1 MPPRAYL
8 LLLFLLYPK
17 DGYLQVPRGLKCQ
30 YFFARLAGSSYM
42 ESIRVVGARTH
53 NLKNLTVEIPKNK
66 ITVVTGLSGSGKSSL
81 AFDTIFAEGQRR
93 YIESLS
99 SFVRQFLSEI
109 EKPDFD
115 YIEGLAPAIAIDQKT
130 AARNPR
136 STVAT
141 ATEIYDFLRLL
152 FSRVGTP
159 FCPKCDI
166 PITQQSPESIA
177 RAILKHF
184 RLEETLKVTLYALIV
199 QARKGEHKFHLKQG
213 KKSGILRVRVD
224 GVEMDINE
232 AIGLE
237 VDKNKRHTIEFLV
250 GSIDFPV
257 SNDQSEQLAQIDL
270 LKLVDRALKLGN
282 GLLIA
287 SHGDKEEFYSQ
298 KFACT
303 KCGWQFPDIEPR
315 LFSFNNPEGA
325 CQICQ
330 GLGVQMVADRDLVIP
345 NPRLTLAEGAVRPWS
360 RTTSHA
366 NWYQKVLNDLSAKY
380 RFSLDTPVGELPE
393 ATLDILLH
401 GEKTTNDSDEEA
413 FEGILPNL
421 ERRYRETDS
430 DYLKNEIEKYMVEKT
445 CQSCNGQRLRV
456 EVLSVRIK
464 DKNIIDATS
473 MSIEDANNF
482 FAELSASVHASQQVI
497 AVPILKEIRSRLS
510 YLLEVGLSYVTL
522 DRTTSTLAGG
532 EAQRVRLATQLGAG
546 LTGVIYILD
555 EPSIGLHPRDHD
567 KLLQTIEELKE
578 RGNTVIV
585 VEHDKET
592 MLRADEIID
601 MGPGA
606 GEHGGKIISQGTL
619 KEILNDPNS
628 VTGAYLSGKKS
639 ISLPEH
645 RHEHAESYLT
655 VVGAT
660 GNNLKNVTASFPLN
674 RLICVTGVSGSGK
687 STLVEDTLARAL
699 ENQFH
704 GSGDDPAPHERI
716 EGTEEIDNIINI
728 DQSPIGRT
736 PRSNPATYTGA
747 LGPIRELF
755 ANTSEAMNRGY
766 DPSRFSFNLRG
777 GRCEH
782 CRGDGQIKIEMNFL
796 PDVYVQCPECRSR
809 RYNAET
815 LEIKYKGKD
824 ISDVLEMSVEEALN
838 FFDGEIEVT
847 EKLSVLQSV
856 GLEYMRLGQPATTLS
871 GGEAQ
876 RIKLAT
882 ELAKRETGKT
892 LYILDE
898 PTTGLHFEDIQKLL
912 TVLYQLVDRG
922 NTVIIIEHNTD
933 VIRCADWI
941 VDLGPDGGTK
951 GGNIV
956 ATGTPDEIIK
966 NPQSI
971 TGKFLVSSKADA
983 PKKAKTKTAQP
994 VHT

>member
-1 MPPRAYL
+1 
-8 LLLFLLYPK
+8 
-17 DGYLQVPRGLKCQ
+17 
-30 YFFARLAGSSYM
+30 M
-42 ESIRVVGARTH
+42 EKIRVVGARTH
-53 NLKNLTVEIPKNK
+53 NLKNLTVEIPKNQ

-115 YIEGLAPAIAIDQKT
+115 YIEGLSPAIAIDQKT

-152 FSRVGTP
+152 FSRLGTP
-159 FCPKCDI
+159 FCPKCQI
-166 PITQQSPESIA
+166 PITQQTPEAIT
-177 RAILKHF
+177 RQILKNF
-184 RLEETLKVTLYALIV
+184 RADDVLKVTIFAIII
-199 QARKGEHKFHLKQG
+199 QGRKGEHKFHLKQG
-213 KKSGILRVRVD
+213 KKQGITRVRFD
-224 GVEMDINE
+224 GVEMDIEE
-232 AIGLE
+232 ALALE
-237 VDKNKRHTIEFLV
+237 IDKNKRHTLEYKI
-250 GSIDFPV
+250 GAIDFPV
-257 SNDQSEQLAQIDL
+257 SNDQSEQLALIDL
-270 LKLVDRALKLGN
+270 LKLVEKALKSGS
-282 GLLIA
+282 GLLVA
-287 SHGDKEEFYSQ
+287 AHNDREQFYSQ
-298 KFACT
+298 KYACT
-303 KCGWQFPDIEPR
+303 QCGWQFPDIEPR

-330 GLGVQMVADRDLVIP
+330 GLGVQMVADKDLVIP

-366 NWYQKVLNDLSAKY
+366 NWYQKVLSELSSKY
-380 RFSLDTPVGELPE
+380 AFSLDTPVGELPE
-393 ATLDILLH
+393 ATLDILLN
-401 GEKTTNDSDEEA
+401 GEKPSTEDTEEA

-430 DYLKNEIEKYMVEKT
+430 DYLRQEIEKYMVEKL
-445 CQSCNGQRLRV
+445 CKSCHGQRLRI
-456 EVLSVRIK
+456 EVLSVKLR
-464 DKNIIDATS
+464 DKNIIDATA
-473 MSIEDANNF
+473 MSIEDAADF
-482 FAELSASVHASQQVI
+482 FKELHNHIREQDKVI
-497 AVPILKEIRSRLS
+497 ATPILKEIESRLG
-510 YLLEVGLSYVTL
+510 YLLEVGLGYVTL

-555 EPSIGLHPRDHD
+555 EPSIGLHPRDND
-567 KLLQTIEELKE
+567 NLLKTIEELKE

-592 MLRADEIID
+592 MLRADLIID

-606 GEHGGKIISQGTL
+606 GEHGGTIISQGNVT
-619 KEILNDPNS
+619 EIISDPNS
-628 VTGAYLSGKKS
+628 ITGAYLSGAKS
-639 ISLPEH
+639 ISLPKH
-645 RHEHAESYLT
+645 RHDHAEAFLR
-655 VVGAT
+655 VVGAS
-660 GNNLKNVTASFPLN
+660 GNNLKNVTAEFPLN

-704 GSGDDPAPHERI
+704 SSSEDPAPHEKI
-716 EGTEEIDNIINI
+716 EGTEHIDNIINI

-736 PRSNPATYTGA
+736 PRSNPATYTGS
-747 LGPIRELF
+747 LGPIREVF
-755 ANTSEAMNRGY
+755 ANTKEAQQRGY

-796 PDVYVQCPECRSR
+796 PDVYVTCPECRGK
-809 RYNAET
+809 RYNPET
-815 LEIKYKGKD
+815 LEIKHNNKD
-824 ISDVLEMSVEEALN
+824 ISDVLSMSVEEALR
-838 FFDGEIEVT
+838 FFDGLTEVT
-847 EKLSVLQSV
+847 EKLEVLKDV
-856 GLEYMRLGQPATTLS
+856 GLGYMRLGQPATTLS

-912 TVLYQLVDRG
+912 SVLYALVDRG

-941 VDLGPDGGTK
+941 IDMGPEGGHKGGT
-951 GGNIV
+951 IV
-956 ATGTPDEIIK
+956 AVGTPEQIMA
-966 NPQSI
+966 NQNSL
-971 TGKFLVSSKADA
+971 TGQFLNQENVNVATSRQ
-983 PKKAKTKTAQP
+983 KAKGLKTDR
-994 VHT
+994 VHA

>member
-1 MPPRAYL
+1 MNTAS
-8 LLLFLLYPK
+8 
-17 DGYLQVPRGLKCQ
+17 
-30 YFFARLAGSSYM
+30 ARQSTSS
-42 ESIRVVGARTH
+42 SDVIRVVGARTH

-159 FCPKCDI
+159 YCPKCGI
-166 PITQQSPESIA
+166 AITQQSTEAIT
-177 RAILKHF
+177 RQILKHF
-184 RLEETLKVTLYALIV
+184 RSDDHLKVTIYALVIHN
-199 QARKGEHKFHLKQG
+199 RKGEHKFHLKQG
-213 KKSGILRVRVD
+213 KKQGIARVRVD
-224 GVEMDINE
+224 GTEMDIQE
-232 AIGLE
+232 AIDLAL
-237 VDKNKRHTIEFLV
+237 DKNKRHTIEFLTGKV
-250 GSIDFPV
+250 DFPV
-257 SNDQSEQLAQIDL
+257 SNEQSEQLAYIDL
-270 LKLVDRALKLGN
+270 LKLVEKSLKFGN

-287 SHGDKEEFYSQ
+287 VSGDQEEFYSQ

-325 CQICQ
+325 CQVCQ

-366 NWYQKVLNDLSAKY
+366 NWYQKILNDLSTKY
-380 RFSLDTPVGELPE
+380 KFSLDTPVGELPVS
-393 ATLDILLH
+393 TMDILLY
-401 GEKTTNDSDEEA
+401 GEKVEEGSEEEV

-430 DYLKNEIEKYMVEKT
+430 DYLRQEIEKYMVEKV
-445 CQSCNGQRLRV
+445 CQSCHGQRLRI
-456 EVLSVRIK
+456 EVLSVKIN

-473 MSIEDANNF
+473 MSIEEAQTF
-482 FAELSASVHASQQVI
+482 FADLAKSIPEKHKAI
-497 AVPILKEIRSRLS
+497 AVPILKEVTSRLA

-567 KLLQTIEELKE
+567 KLLSTIKELKE

-592 MLRADEIID
+592 MLRADHIID

-606 GEHGGKIISQGTL
+606 GERGGEIISEGTL
-619 KEILNDPNS
+619 HQIVKDPKS
-628 VTGAYLSGKKS
+628 ITGAYLSGNKI
-639 ISLPEH
+639 ISLPDH
-645 RHEHAESYLT
+645 RHEHAEEQLT
-655 VVGAT
+655 VHGAT
-660 GNNLKNVTASFPLN
+660 GNNLKNVTVSFPLN

-699 ENQFH
+699 EAHFH
-704 GSGDDPAPHERI
+704 TSSEDPAPHEKI
-716 EGTEEIDNIINI
+716 EGIEYIDNIINI
-728 DQSPIGRT
+728 DQSAIGRT

-755 ANTSEAMNRGY
+755 ANTQESMNRGY

-777 GRCEH
+777 GRCEN

-796 PDVYVQCPECRSR
+796 PDVYVICPECRGK

-824 ISDVLEMSVEEALN
+824 ISDILDMTVEEAVR
-838 FFDGEIEVT
+838 FFDDQAEVI
-847 EKLSVLQSV
+847 EKLSVLQAV
-856 GLEYMRLGQPATTLS
+856 GLGYMRLGQPATTLS

-892 LYILDE
+892 VYILDE
-898 PTTGLHFEDIQKLL
+898 PTTGLHFEDTQKLL
-912 TVLYQLVDRG
+912 SVLYQLVDRG

-941 VDLGPDGGTK
+941 IDLGPDGGNK
-951 GGNIV
+951 GGMIV
-956 ATGTPDEIIK
+956 SVGTPEQIMSDPK
-966 NPQSI
+966 SV
-971 TGKFLVSSKADA
+971 TGKFLNQETANATKAQ
-983 PKKAKTKTAQP
+983 KAASRA
-994 VHT
+994 

>member
-1 MPPRAYL
+1 
-8 LLLFLLYPK
+8 
-17 DGYLQVPRGLKCQ
+17 
-30 YFFARLAGSSYM
+30 M
-42 ESIRVVGARTH
+42 ENIRVVGARTH

-115 YIEGLAPAIAIDQKT
+115 YIEGLSPAIAIDQKT

-152 FSRVGTP
+152 FARLGTP
-159 FCPKCDI
+159 FCPKCGLTV
-166 PITQQSPESIA
+166 TQQTPEAIT
-177 RAILKHF
+177 RQILKNF
-184 RLEETLKVTLYALIV
+184 SADSVLKVAVFAIAI
-199 QARKGEHKFHLKQG
+199 QSRKGEHKFHLKQG
-213 KKSGILRVRVD
+213 KKQGIARVRLD
-224 GVEMDINE
+224 AVEMDIDE
-232 AIGLE
+232 AIALE
-237 VDKNKRHTIEFLV
+237 IDKNKRHTLEFKI

-257 SNDQSEQLAQIDL
+257 SNDQSRQVAFVDL
-270 LKLVDRALKLGN
+270 LKIVEKALKTGN
-282 GLLIA
+282 GLLVA
-287 SHGDKEEFYSQ
+287 LQGDREQFYSQ
-298 KFACT
+298 KYACT

-330 GLGVQMVADRDLVIP
+330 GLGVQMVADKDLVIP

-366 NWYQKVLNDLSAKY
+366 NWYQKVLAELSSKY
-380 RFSLDTPVGELPE
+380 KFSLDTPVGELPVE
-393 ATLDILLH
+393 TLEILLN
-401 GEKTTNDSDEEA
+401 GEKSVSGTEDEL

-430 DYLKNEIEKYMVEKT
+430 DYLRQEIEKYMVEKV
-445 CQSCNGQRLRV
+445 CQSCHGQRLRI
-456 EVLSVRIK
+456 EVLSIK
-464 DKNIIDATS
+464 LRDKNIIDATA
-473 MSIEDANNF
+473 MSIEDAVRF
-482 FAELSASVHASQQVI
+482 FRDLHQNVAEKDMVI
-497 AVPILKEIRSRLS
+497 AVPILKEIESRLH
-510 YLLEVGLSYVTL
+510 YLLEVGLGYVTL
-522 DRTTSTLAGG
+522 ERTTSTLAGG

-555 EPSIGLHPRDHD
+555 EPSIGLHPSDND
-567 KLLQTIEELKE
+567 NLLKTIEELKE

-592 MLRADEIID
+592 MLRSDLIID

-606 GEHGGKIISQGTL
+606 GEHGGTIISQGTVS
-619 KEILNDPNS
+619 EIISDPNS
-628 VTGAYLSGKKS
+628 ITGAYLSGTKT
-639 ISLPEH
+639 ISLPKH
-645 RHEHAESYLT
+645 RHEHVEAYLR
-655 VVGAT
+655 VIGAT
-660 GNNLKNVTASFPLN
+660 GNNLQNVTAEFPLN

-699 ENQFH
+699 EAQFH
-704 GSGDDPAPHERI
+704 SSSEDPAPHERI
-716 EGTEEIDNIINI
+716 EGTEHLDNIINI

-736 PRSNPATYTGA
+736 PRSNPATYTGS
-747 LGPIRELF
+747 LGPIREVF
-755 ANTSEAMNRGY
+755 ANTQESQNRGY

-796 PDVYVQCPECRSR
+796 PDVYVTCPECRGK

-824 ISDVLEMSVEEALN
+824 ISDVLSMSVEEGLR
-838 FFDGEIEVT
+838 FFDGQPEVT
-847 EKLSVLQSV
+847 EKLEVLNDV
-856 GLEYMRLGQPATTLS
+856 GLGYMRLGQPATTLS

-912 TVLYQLVDRG
+912 SVLYALVDRG

-941 VDLGPDGGTK
+941 VDMGPEGGTK
-951 GGNIV
+951 GGTIV
-956 ATGTPDEIIK
+956 ATGTPAEIMNNK
-966 NPQSI
+966 SSL
-971 TGKFLVSSKADA
+971 TGHFLLQEDA
-983 PKKAKTKTAQP
+983 NVKTSRQKAKNVKTKP
-994 VHT
+994 VHA

>member
-1 MPPRAYL
+1 M
-8 LLLFLLYPK
+8 
-17 DGYLQVPRGLKCQ
+17 
-30 YFFARLAGSSYM
+30 AGSFM
-42 ESIRVVGARTH
+42 EKIRVVGARTH

-115 YIEGLAPAIAIDQKT
+115 YIEGLSPAIAIDQKT

-152 FSRVGTP
+152 FSRLGTP
-159 FCPKCDI
+159 YCPKCGI
-166 PITQQSPESIA
+166 VITQQSAE
-177 RAILKHF
+177 AITRQILRNF
-184 RLEETLKVTLYALIV
+184 RLNETLKVTLFAIII
-199 QARKGEHKFHLKQG
+199 QGRKGEHKFHLKQG
-213 KKSGILRVRVD
+213 KKSGVTRVRFD
-224 GVEMDINE
+224 GVEMDIEE

-237 VDKNKRHTIEFLV
+237 IDKNKRHTLEFKV

-257 SNDQSEQLAQIDL
+257 SNEQSEHIAFVDL
-270 LKLVDRALKLGN
+270 LKLVEKALKAGS
-282 GLLIA
+282 GLLVA
-287 SHGDKEEFYSQ
+287 AHEQKEQFYSQ
-298 KFACT
+298 KYACT

-330 GLGVQMVADRDLVIP
+330 GLGVQMVADKELVIP

-366 NWYQKVLNDLSAKY
+366 NWYQKTLSELSQKY
-380 RFSLDTPVGELPE
+380 SFSLDTPVGELPE
-393 ATLDILLH
+393 ETLDILLN
-401 GEKTTNDSDEEA
+401 GEKTTTESEEEP

-430 DYLKNEIEKYMVEKT
+430 DYLRQEIEKYMVEKL
-445 CQSCNGQRLRV
+445 CKSCRGQRLRI
-456 EVLSVRIK
+456 EVLSVK
-464 DKNIIDATS
+464 LQDKNIIDATA
-473 MSIEDANNF
+473 MSIEDATGF
-482 FAELSASVHASQQVI
+482 FKKLREDVAEKDHAI
-497 AVPILKEIRSRLS
+497 AYPILKEIESRLA
-510 YLLEVGLSYVTL
+510 YLLEVGLGYVTL

-555 EPSIGLHPRDHD
+555 EPSIGLHPRDND
-567 KLLQTIEELKE
+567 NLLQTIEELKE

-592 MLRADEIID
+592 MLRADLIID

-606 GEHGGKIISQGTL
+606 GEHGGEIISQGNVN
-619 KEILNDPNS
+619 EIINDPNS
-628 VTGAYLSGKKS
+628 ITGAYLSGKKV

-645 RHEHAESYLT
+645 RHEHAEAHLT

-660 GNNLKNVTASFPLN
+660 GNNLKNVTAQFPLN

-704 GSGDDPAPHERI
+704 SSSEDPSPHEKI
-716 EGTEEIDNIINI
+716 EGTEHIDNIINI

-736 PRSNPATYTGA
+736 PRSNPATYTGS
-747 LGPIRELF
+747 LGPIREVF
-755 ANTSEAMNRGY
+755 ANTQESQQRGY

-796 PDVYVQCPECRSR
+796 PDVYVTCPECRGK
-809 RYNAET
+809 RYNVET
-815 LEIKYKGKD
+815 LEIKYKNKD
-824 ISDVLEMSVEEALN
+824 ISDVLDMSVEEALR
-838 FFDGEIEVT
+838 FFDGQTEVT
-847 EKLSVLQSV
+847 EKLEVLKDV
-856 GLEYMRLGQPATTLS
+856 GLGYMRLGQPATTLS

-912 TVLYQLVDRG
+912 SVLYALVDRG

-941 VDLGPDGGTK
+941 IDMGPEGGTK
-951 GGNIV
+951 GGMIV
-956 ATGTPDEIIK
+956 ATGTPDQIMANK
-966 NPQSI
+966 DSL
-971 TGKFLVSSKADA
+971 TGQFLLQENANVASSRQQAHASTQTKA
-983 PKKAKTKTAQP
+983 TA
-994 VHT
+994 